1 MQIMEEEGRFEAEVA
16 EVGAWWNTERFRLT
30 KRPYAA
36 RDVVLLRGTLRQS
49 YASGEMAKKLWR
61 TLKAHQAA
69 GTASRTFGALDPV
82 QARSAIQ
89 YLMIRST
96 CTVRLAEFVR
106 AGDDDGQTSGHHLR
120 VRVAVLVDAHLHER
134 AGAGPRGLPLRHRA

>member
-1 MQIMEEEGRFEAEVA
+1 MEEEGRFEAEVA

-30 KRPYAA
+30 KRPYTV

-61 TLKAHQAA
+61 TLKAHQAG

-82 QARSAIQ
+82 QVRSALSLSHDSF
-89 YLMIRST
+89 YLY
-96 CTVRLAEFVR
+96 CT
-106 AGDDDGQTSGHHLR
+106 SC
-120 VRVAVLVDAHLHER
+120 
-134 AGAGPRGLPLRHRA
+134 

>member
-1 MQIMEEEGRFEAEVA
+1 MEEEGRFEAEVA

-30 KRPYAA
+30 KRNYTA

-61 TLKAHQAA
+61 TLKAHQAG

-82 QARSAIQ
+82 QVRSASISPR
-89 YLMIRST
+89 LGAARRCRSNK
-96 CTVRLAEFVR
+96 AAF
-106 AGDDDGQTSGHHLR
+106 
-120 VRVAVLVDAHLHER
+120 
-134 AGAGPRGLPLRHRA
+134 